1 MSPGDMR
8 VRLGSLVLTLGVAAL
23 VACSAPA
30 APAPAKPAASAPA
43 PSAPAASAPAP
54 PASAPAAPAAAAPAR
69 PALPTTPAT
78 IKTGVLAVSSWAGM
92 FIAQE
97 RGYFQELGLNVEF
110 EQFPTGTEMRP
121 AIVSGQL
128 AVGGGGLNAG
138 TMNVIGRE
146 ADLKIVADM
155 ESIRADH
162 PSPDALTVRKDLWDR
177 GVIRTPK
184 DVEGREIYAP
194 GGAGGG
200 LFLPVMRWA
209 DREGL
214 DKSRI
219 TLSNMGTSDIRIA
232 LANGGIELGFV
243 SEPNLT
249 AALEA
254 NTVEILAPTSD
265 MYPGQELL
273 VMVYNMK
280 AIEAAGERAGER
292 FMIGYLRGLRG
303 YIDAFYHGRDRDAVI
318 DVLVR
323 NTAVKDR
330 DIYQRMRTN
339 WADPNGRVNT
349 SNMSADAAIYVAG
362 GQMQSVPDLSRA
374 YEPRFADFAVSYL
387 GEYQPPH

>member
-1 MSPGDMR
+1 MR
-8 VRLGSLVLTLGVAAL
+8 SVGRGARLGGWLALAAAAL

-30 APAPAKPAASAPA
+30 APTPAQPAASAPTA
-43 PSAPAASAPAP
+43 SVPTTSAPAASG
-54 PASAPAAPAAAAPAR
+54 PAAAAPAATSAR
-69 PALPTTPAT
+69 PAVPTTPVTLKA
-78 IKTGVLAVSSWAGM
+78 GVLAIGSWSGM

-97 RGYFQELGLNVEF
+97 RGYFQELGLNVEM

-121 AIVSGQL
+121 GIVSGQL

-138 TMNVIGRE
+138 TMNLIGRE

-162 PSPDALTVRKDLWDR
+162 PSPDALAVRKDLWER
-177 GVIRTPK
+177 GVIRAPK
-184 DVEGREIYAP
+184 DIEGREIFAP

-200 LFLPVMRWA
+200 LYLPIMRWA
-209 DREGL
+209 EREGI

-219 TLSNMGTSDIRIA
+219 TMSNLGTSDIRIA

-249 AALEA
+249 AGLDAGEF
-254 NTVEILAPTSD
+254 NVLASTSD

-292 FMIGYLRGLRG
+292 FMIGYLRGVRD
-303 YIDAFYHGRDRDAVI
+303 YINAFYYDRDRDAVI

-330 DIYQRMRTN
+330 QIYQRMRTN

-349 SNMSADAAIYVAG
+349 ANMSADAAIYVAG
-362 GQMQSVPDLSRA
+362 GQMPQVPDLSRA
-374 YEPRFADFAVSYL
+374 YEPRFAEFAVSYL
-387 GEYQPPH
+387 GEYQPPR